1 MDPPPVEPIVPLAP
15 ISPAITPQETLEVL
29 GNEDLMRQI
38 AGSLSRA
45 ETTRLERTSRQIREA
60 VRTTNQERLA
70 ELTNDPRVQQA
81 AVFLRNRYQQPIV
94 RSGIIPGYDL
104 APALAGPTADT
115 ERLVTSLGNFAEVPT
130 EEQRRAMLD
139 FRWTALRYDDPTASR
154 PNLVDR
160 LGNPIDRGRSTVTPQ
175 DDADRPDVQRRVP
188 DTPLEQLADR
198 GVAVIDRRGHI
209 INAPVRRS

>member
-15 ISPAITPQETLEVL
+15 ISPAITPQETLEVF

-70 ELTNDPRVQQA
+70 ELTNDPRVQQV
-81 AVFLRNRYQQPIV
+81 AVFLRNRYRQPLV
-94 RSGIIPGYDL
+94 RSGMIPGYDL

-115 ERLVTSLGNFAEVPT
+115 ERLVTTIGNFGEVPT

-139 FRWTALRYDDPTASR
+139 FRWTALRYDDPTATR

-160 LGNPIDRGRSTVTPQ
+160 LGNPINRGRPTITPQ
-175 DDADRPDVQRRVP
+175 DDADRPDTPQRRVP
-188 DTPLEQLADR
+188 DTPLRQLAER
-198 GVAVIDRRGHI
+198 GVAVVNRQGHT
-209 INAPVRRS
+209 INAPVRR